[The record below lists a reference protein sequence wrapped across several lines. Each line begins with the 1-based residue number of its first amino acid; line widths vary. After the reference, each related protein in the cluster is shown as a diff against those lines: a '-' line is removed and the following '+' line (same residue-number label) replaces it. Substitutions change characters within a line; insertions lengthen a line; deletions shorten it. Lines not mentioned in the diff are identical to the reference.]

1 MRTSLEHLPEQK
13 QQEIAAIAET
23 LVQLV
28 EPEMIIL
35 FGSHARGNWVADK
48 YETADITYEYTSDYD
63 ILVVVE
69 DEKRADTKAK
79 RIRDQLKKYLHHELP
94 LQIIVHGIDHF
105 NAELEDGQYFFGDI
119 VKEGVL
125 IYDSG
130 KFKIKKAKVKTAA
143 ERATTSQMYFDQW
156 FPAANRFFDQAL
168 TAISKSYLDTAA
180 FELHQAA
187 ERYFSTIELVFTHYK
202 TKTHDLR
209 QLNKWA
215 CIHDD
220 RFKKAFPLQTAEEKR
235 LFDLIVRAY
244 IDSRY
249 KMNYTI
255 EVAELQYL
263 SGCVERLQKLTGEI
277 CKEKIGEMGK
287 ND

>member
-1 MRTSLEHLPEQK
+1 MRTSLDQLPQQK
-13 QQEIAAIAET
+13 QEEISAIANT

-28 EPEMIIL
+28 EPQMIIL
-35 FGSHARGNWVADK
+35 FGSYARGNWVEHS
-48 YETADITYEYTSDYD
+48 YESNDITYEYNSDYD
-63 ILVVVE
+63 LLVIVE

-94 LQIIVHGIDHF
+94 VEVIVHGIDHF
-105 NAELEDGQYFFGDI
+105 NTELEDGQYFFTDI

-125 IYDSG
+125 LYDTG
-130 KFKIKKAKVKTAA
+130 EFKIKKSKVKTAA
-143 ERATTSQMYFDQW
+143 ERARTSQMYFEQW
-156 FPAANRFFDQAL
+156 FPAANQFYIMYGDAMKRGFNGV
-168 TAISKSYLDTAA
+168 AA
-180 FELHQAA
+180 FQLHQSA

-209 QLNKWA
+209 RLNKWA

-220 RFKKAFPLQTAEEKR
+220 RFKQAFPLNTADEKR

-255 EVAELQYL
+255 EVSELEYL
-263 SGCVERLQKLTGEI
+263 AQCVERLQVLTEEI
-277 CKEKIGEMGK
+277 CKEKIGEMEEA
-287 ND
+287 